1 MKRRIIYNTNQSSG
15 YFEID
20 DDITSIRVP
29 KGITVHV
36 DEGAEEALLPP
47 GIVGASG
54 DEIPGQPGDVEAPL
68 LPPNIQ

>member
-36 DEGAEEALLPP
+36 DEGAEEPLLPP
-47 GIVGASG
+47 GIVDAIEGVT
-54 DEIPGQPGDVEAPL
+54 PGQGEEEPM
-68 LPPNIQ
+68 LPPSI